1 MDYRKIRSAEDLI
14 KVGYGES
21 LPLEAKPSP
30 DRSDASNVSNMLSE
44 TMTGPIVN
52 LKYKILDGDIEGT
65 KAAFNEL
72 ITAWESAM
80 DSIHAVSGNNSYEYT
95 ADQADYMLDSNEALK
110 IQASLKRKA
119 NPSDPVAWERELR
132 DLQARIEAGNKAQ
145 ADILMSD
152 LQDRI
157 KERQAKG
164 WELIDIVFCEVNYDL
179 TFSDVAEDQQDPGP
193 FAVPWARMRKPGF
206 EGGWVYVSPAGQED
220 FRF

>member
-14 KVGYGES
+14 KLGYGES

-30 DRSDASNVSNMLSE
+30 DRSDASNISNMLSE
-44 TMTGPIVN
+44 AMVGPIYF
-52 LKYKILDGDIEGT
+52 LKTSILYGSIEEIREN
-65 KAAFNEL
+65 FNKFL
-72 ITAWESAM
+72 TAWHSAM
-80 DSIHAVSGNNSYEYT
+80 DSVHTVSRGTSYEYP
-95 ADQADYMLDSNEALK
+95 ADQAEYMLEHNDDMR
-110 IQASLKRKA
+110 IQDGEGVIKASLRRKA
-119 NPSDPVAWERELR
+119 NPSDPVAWERELK

-179 TFSDVAEDQQDPGP
+179 TFSDVAEDQQDPGI
-193 FAVPWARMRKPGF
+193 
-206 EGGWVYVSPAGQED
+206 S
-220 FRF
+220 